1 MASKLIYSWT
11 GKQLI
16 ACVRTGQRG
25 DQSYSNIHDRF
36 LAKIV
41 SNVNLKTSTILAK
54 RLILN
59 AWLSPECA
67 PADRYIT
74 VLKIQAKL
82 GKDGIILI
90 NHFQLKFKP

>member
-16 ACVRTGQRG
+16 AYVRTGQRG
-25 DQSYSNIHDRF
+25 DRF